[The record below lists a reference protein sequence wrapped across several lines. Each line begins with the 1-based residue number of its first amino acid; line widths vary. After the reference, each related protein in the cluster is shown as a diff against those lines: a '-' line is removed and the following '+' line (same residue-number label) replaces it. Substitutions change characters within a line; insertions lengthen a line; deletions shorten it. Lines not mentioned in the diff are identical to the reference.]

1 MYESGEVRWEL
12 CRAVFVRTSTHETLA
27 EADAHARKRAIS
39 HPGVR
44 TWVGGPDGV
53 TVTYEHPADPSA
65 WEAEWNRWRL
75 DP

>member
-27 EADAHARKRAIS
+27 DADAAARKRAMAS
-39 HPGVR
+39 PGVR

-53 TVTYEHPADPSA
+53 SVTYEHPEDPRA
-65 WEAEWNRWRL
+65 WEAQWNRWRFS
-75 DP
+75 P